1 MIHKPCPSKRSVF
14 IMTLVFI
21 STIIFIG
28 APIVNSVNAAD
39 KEGPDYVCSHVPGS
53 GTIGQVKCCSTIPL
67 NPHCTICDNTT
78 PPSNCQPATV
88 GKFDSGSVLHSNNG
102 GVLSQND
109 DSSDST
115 GIDSSINQQGGTF
128 NADQGSN
135 SPSDS
140 ENKVDSNK
148 IIEGGSFNQ

>member
-1 MIHKPCPSKRSVF
+1 MIHKPCLWKKSLFV
-14 IMTLVFI
+14 MTLAFI
-21 STIIFIG
+21 LTIIFLS

-39 KEGPDYVCSHVPGS
+39 KEGPDYVCRHVSGS
-53 GTIGQVKCCSTIPL
+53 GTIGQVKCCSTIST
-67 NPHCTICDNTT
+67 NPNCTICDNTT

-88 GKFDSGSVLHSNNG
+88 GKFDPGNVLHSNNG

-109 DSSDST
+109 GSSGST
-115 GIDSSINQQGGTF
+115 GIGSSINQQGGTF
-128 NADQGSN
+128 NADQRSN
-135 SPSDS
+135 NPSDS